1 MLDTVRYKQDEFQ
14 GFQILDKIYKEIS
27 NLRNKISFN
36 KSMAPP
42 ANMQKSL
49 VENKNN

>member
-1 MLDTVRYKQDEFQ
+1 MLDTVRNKQDEFQ
-14 GFQILDKIYKEIS
+14 GFQILDKLYKEIN
-27 NLRNKISFN
+27 NLRKKMSFN

-42 ANMQKSL
+42 ANMYKSL